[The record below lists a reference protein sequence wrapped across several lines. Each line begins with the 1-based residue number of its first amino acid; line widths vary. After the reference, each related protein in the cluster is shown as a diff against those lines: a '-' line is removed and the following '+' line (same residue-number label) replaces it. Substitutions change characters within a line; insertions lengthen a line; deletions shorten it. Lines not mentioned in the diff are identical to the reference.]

1 MMDENANATRICLE
15 AFKYTDMGAFLIGQ
29 GKQQTGYTLSEWAY
43 GQSPLATIIGIC
55 CLVLR
60 FADTRMASFVAYAKN
75 IKLRAYQKVP
85 LFKQRKHK
93 CDKIAFNVTK

>member
-1 MMDENANATRICLE
+1 MDENANATRICLE

-55 CLVLR
+55 CLV
-60 FADTRMASFVAYAKN
+60 
-75 IKLRAYQKVP
+75 RAYQKVP

-93 CDKIAFNVTK
+93 CDTIVFNVTK